1 MPETQQLGTPTPP
14 ALPVDMT
21 RHTQACTGTRL
32 GHLRILP
39 KWWLCRQAGCLA
51 GWAGDSEL
59 PGGFSMWVISLQ
71 AAGQV
76 VV

>member
-32 GHLRILP
+32 RHLRILP
-39 KWWLCRQAGCLA
+39 KWCYVVRLAAWLA
-51 GWAGDSEL
+51 GPVTLSCLEDFLCG
-59 PGGFSMWVISLQ
+59 
-71 AAGQV
+71 
-76 VV
+76 